1 MIKCSNVVKRFDKRN
16 LFDNYD
22 LEINEGEFV
31 CIYGASGSGKTTL
44 LNMIGTLEKL
54 DSGKIEF
61 NIDGKVYN
69 TKKNTMYIRSKVV
82 NFIFQNYALI
92 QKKTVLYNLM
102 LALSDSKLSKQEKQE
117 MISKKLEEV
126 GIEDKINSFVYEL
139 SGGEMQRVAITRAM
153 LKSGDVL
160 LADEPT
166 GSLDEE
172 NKRNIIELLQ
182 LAHSQ
187 GKTVIVVTHDND
199 FKDIATRVINL

>member
-1 MIKCSNVVKRFDKRN
+1 MIKCSNIVKRFNSKN
-16 LFDNYD
+16 LFSNYN
-22 LEINEGEFV
+22 LEIEAGEFV
-31 CIYGASGSGKTTL
+31 CIYGPSGSGKTTL

-61 NIDGKVYN
+61 NIDGKTYN
-69 TKKNTMYIRSKVV
+69 TKNHTMYIRSKVV

-102 LALSDSKLSKQEKQE
+102 LALSDSKLSKTDKKA
-117 MISKKLEEV
+117 IILKKLQEV
-126 GIEDKINSFVYEL
+126 GIQDKINSHIYEL

-153 LKSGDVL
+153 LKSGEVI

-187 GKTVIVVTHDND
+187 GKTVVVVTHDND
-199 FKDIATRVINL
+199 FKDVATRVINL